1 MGIKTGS
8 YPPDMRSLRYTDS
21 CVRLWQPLPGILILV
36 GGKSCR
42 SMSTSPDPVPQP
54 TQPRRTS
61 WVNVF
66 AALEYPDIRVLCL
79 STMSNQLAQ
88 GIQQVVLGLL
98 VLQYTES
105 HLMVGV
111 IYAAR
116 SAPNLAVGLIAG
128 SITDRID
135 RRQIMTLTVWGMATL
150 AFIVAALFLTGRLT
164 EWQLSYVLLLSTFL
178 LGTLQAFYMTARQ
191 VYVYDIVGAAG
202 AINGIALV
210 SLGQRVGQI
219 GGALL
224 AGVLMAGTGPW
235 GTFEGQEPGIT
246 FLVMGISYVL
256 GALALHYLR
265 QAGQAAPMEREPML
279 DNILNYFRA
288 LRDNRV
294 MLSLMISTAATET
307 FGFSHQVMLPILAQ
321 EVLGVGPAGLGLLT
335 AARFAGG
342 AIGVVVLAALGIV
355 RRRGMLLLGVLALFG
370 IGQVLLGQAWNLW
383 MALLFVT
390 MTNMMAAA
398 SDVLHQSLL
407 QLSVPNEQRGRAM
420 GSWIVGIGSAPW
432 GQLQIGYISDITG
445 SRFAL
450 FINGIALVTVAM
462 VMGLVLPRLR
472 RL

>member
-1 MGIKTGS
+1 
-8 YPPDMRSLRYTDS
+8 
-21 CVRLWQPLPGILILV
+21 
-36 GGKSCR
+36 
-42 SMSTSPDPVPQP
+42 MSNSPDPVPQP
-54 TQPRRTS
+54 THPRRTS

-66 AALEYPDIRVLCL
+66 AALEYREIRVLCL
-79 STMSNQLAQ
+79 STISNQLAQ

-128 SITDRID
+128 SITDRVD
-135 RRQIMTLTVWGMATL
+135 RRKILTLTVWGMATI
-150 AFIVAALFLTGRLT
+150 AFIVAGLFLTGRLAL
-164 EWQLSYVLLLSTFL
+164 WQLLLSTFL

-219 GGALL
+219 CGALL
-224 AGVLMAGTGPW
+224 AGVLMEGGVPW
-235 GTFEGQEPGIT
+235 ITFQGQEPGIT
-246 FLVMGISYVL
+246 FLVMGVSYVL
-256 GALALHYLR
+256 GAFALYYLR

-294 MLSLMISTAATET
+294 MLSLMISTAAAET

-342 AIGVVVLAALGIV
+342 AIGVVALAALGLV
-355 RRRGMLLLGVLALFG
+355 QRRGILLLWVLALFG
-370 IGQVLLGQAWNLW
+370 VGQILLGQAWNLW
-383 MALLFVT
+383 TALLFVT

-407 QLSVPNEQRGRAM
+407 QLSVPNQQRGRAM

-432 GQLQIGYISDITG
+432 GQLQIGYISEITG
-445 SRFAL
+445 SRVAL
-450 FINGIALVTVAM
+450 LINGSALIVVAM
-462 VMGLVLPRLR
+462 VMGVVLPRLR

>member
-1 MGIKTGS
+1 
-8 YPPDMRSLRYTDS
+8 
-21 CVRLWQPLPGILILV
+21 
-36 GGKSCR
+36 
-42 SMSTSPDPVPQP
+42 MSISPDPVPQP
-54 TQPRRTS
+54 ALTRQTRWFS
-61 WVNVF
+61 IF
-66 AALEYPDIRVLCL
+66 AALSYQDIRVLCL
-79 STMSNQLAQ
+79 STLSNQLAQ

-98 VLQYTES
+98 ILEYTES

-116 SAPNLAVGLIAG
+116 SAPNLAVGLVAG

-135 RRQIMTLTVWGMATL
+135 RRRIMTLTVWGMATI
-150 AFIVAALFLTGRLT
+150 AFIVAVLFLATGRLT
-164 EWQLSYVLLLSTFL
+164 VGLLLLATFL

-191 VYVYDIVGAAG
+191 VYVYDIVGTAG

-224 AGVLMAGTGPW
+224 AGVLMGGPGAWITFAGQG
-235 GTFEGQEPGIT
+235 PGIT
-246 FLVMGISYVL
+246 FLVMGVSYVL
-256 GALALHYLR
+256 GAWALYYLK

-294 MLSLMISTAATET
+294 MLSLMISTAVTET
-307 FGFSHQVMLPILAQ
+307 FGFSHQVMLPILALD
-321 EVLGVGPAGLGLLT
+321 VLGVGPAGLGFLT
-335 AARFAGG
+335 AARFFGG
-342 AIGVVVLAALGIV
+342 AIGVFGLAALGEV
-355 RRRGMLLLGVLALFG
+355 QRRGLLLLGVLALFG
-370 IGQVLLGQAWNLW
+370 VGQILLGQALNLW

-407 QLSVPNEQRGRAM
+407 QLSVPNQQRGRAM
-420 GSWIVGIGSAPW
+420 GSWIVGIGSAPY
-432 GQLQIGYISDITG
+432 GQLQIAQISEFTG
-445 SRFAL
+445 SR
-450 FINGIALVTVAM
+450 IALLVNGSALVIVAM

>member
-1 MGIKTGS
+1 
-8 YPPDMRSLRYTDS
+8 
-21 CVRLWQPLPGILILV
+21 
-36 GGKSCR
+36 
-42 SMSTSPDPVPQP
+42 
-54 TQPRRTS
+54 
-61 WVNVF
+61 VF
-66 AALEYPDIRVLCL
+66 AALEYRDIRVLCL
-79 STMSNQLAQ
+79 STLSNQLAQ

-116 SAPNLAVGLIAG
+116 SAPNLAVGLVAG

-135 RRQIMTLTVWGMATL
+135 RRKIMTLSVWGMAII
-150 AFIVAALFLTGRLT
+150 AFIVAGLFLTTGRLT
-164 EWQLSYVLLLSTFL
+164 LSQLFLSTFA

-224 AGVLMAGTGPW
+224 AGVLMEGRAPW
-235 GTFEGQEPGIT
+235 ITFQGQEPGIT
-246 FLVMGISYVL
+246 FLVMGVSYVL
-256 GALALHYLR
+256 GAFALYYLR
-265 QAGQAAPMEREPML
+265 EVGQAAPMEREPLL

-288 LRDNRV
+288 LRENRV

-342 AIGVVVLAALGIV
+342 AIGVVVLAALGV
-355 RRRGMLLLGVLALFG
+355 VQRRGMLLLGVLALFG

-407 QLSVPNEQRGRAM
+407 QLSVPNQQRGRAM
-420 GSWIVGIGSAPW
+420 GSWVVGIGSAPW
-432 GQLQIGYISDITG
+432 GQLQIAYISDITG
-445 SRFAL
+445 SRVAL
-450 FINGIALVTVAM
+450 LINGSALVIVAV

>member
-1 MGIKTGS
+1 
-8 YPPDMRSLRYTDS
+8 
-21 CVRLWQPLPGILILV
+21 
-36 GGKSCR
+36 
-42 SMSTSPDPVPQP
+42 MSTSPDPIPQP

-79 STMSNQLAQ
+79 STISNQLAQ

-116 SAPNLAVGLIAG
+116 SAPNLAVGLVAG
-128 SITDRID
+128 SITDRGD
-135 RRQIMTLTVWGMATL
+135 RRKIMTLTVWGMAAI
-150 AFIVAALFLTGRLT
+150 AFVVAGLFLTGRLT
-164 EWQLSYVLLLSTFL
+164 VWQLLLSTFL

-224 AGVLMAGTGPW
+224 AGVLMEGLGTW
-235 GTFEGQEPGIT
+235 IHFEGQEPGIT
-246 FLVMGISYVL
+246 FLVMGVSYVL
-256 GALALHYLR
+256 GGFALYYLR
-265 QAGQAAPMEREPML
+265 HVGQAAPAEREPML

-294 MLSLMISTAATET
+294 MLSLMISTAAAET

-321 EVLGVGPAGLGLLT
+321 EVLGVGPAGLGILT

-342 AIGVVVLAALGIV
+342 AIGVVVLAALGV
-355 RRRGMLLLGVLALFG
+355 VQRRGMLLLGVLTLFG
-370 IGQVLLGQAWNLW
+370 IGQVFLGQAWNLW

-390 MTNMMAAA
+390 LTNMMAAA

-407 QLSVPNEQRGRAM
+407 QLSVPNQQRGRAM
-420 GSWIVGIGSAPW
+420 GSWVVGIGFAPW
-432 GQLQIGYISDITG
+432 GQLQIGYISEISS
-445 SRFAL
+445 SRVAL
-450 FINGIALVTVAM
+450 LINGSALVIVAM

>member
-1 MGIKTGS
+1 
-8 YPPDMRSLRYTDS
+8 
-21 CVRLWQPLPGILILV
+21 
-36 GGKSCR
+36 
-42 SMSTSPDPVPQP
+42 MSTSPDPIPQP

-79 STMSNQLAQ
+79 STISNQLAQ

-116 SAPNLAVGLIAG
+116 SAPNLAVGLVAG
-128 SITDRID
+128 SITDRGD
-135 RRQIMTLTVWGMATL
+135 RRKIMTLTVWGMAAI
-150 AFIVAALFLTGRLT
+150 AFVVAGLFLTGRLT
-164 EWQLSYVLLLSTFL
+164 VWQLLLSTFL

-224 AGVLMAGTGPW
+224 AGVLMEGLGTW
-235 GTFEGQEPGIT
+235 IHFEGQEPGIT
-246 FLVMGISYVL
+246 FLVMGASYVL
-256 GALALHYLR
+256 GGFALYYLR
-265 QAGQAAPMEREPML
+265 HVGQAAPAEREPML

-294 MLSLMISTAATET
+294 MLSLMISTAAAET

-321 EVLGVGPAGLGLLT
+321 EVLGVGPAGLGILT

-342 AIGVVVLAALGIV
+342 AIGVVVLAALGV
-355 RRRGMLLLGVLALFG
+355 VQRRGMLLLGVLTLFG
-370 IGQVLLGQAWNLW
+370 IGQVFLGQAWNLW

-390 MTNMMAAA
+390 LTNMMAAA

-407 QLSVPNEQRGRAM
+407 QLSVPNQQRGRAM
-420 GSWIVGIGSAPW
+420 GSWVVGIGFAPW
-432 GQLQIGYISDITG
+432 GQLQIGYISEISS
-445 SRFAL
+445 SRVAL
-450 FINGIALVTVAM
+450 LINGSALVIVAM

>member
-1 MGIKTGS
+1 M
-8 YPPDMRSLRYTDS
+8 
-21 CVRLWQPLPGILILV
+21 
-36 GGKSCR
+36 
-42 SMSTSPDPVPQP
+42 
-54 TQPRRTS
+54 
-61 WVNVF
+61 F
-66 AALEYPDIRVLCL
+66 AALEYRDIRVLCL
-79 STMSNQLAQ
+79 STLSNQLAQ

-116 SAPNLAVGLIAG
+116 SAPNLAVGLVAG

-135 RRQIMTLTVWGMATL
+135 RRQIMTLTVWGMAVI
-150 AFIVAALFLTGRLT
+150 AFFVAGLFLTGQLKI
-164 EWQLSYVLLLSTFL
+164 WQLLFSTFL

-202 AINGIALV
+202 AVNGISLI

-219 GGALL
+219 CGALL
-224 AGVLMAGTGPW
+224 AGVLMEGLGPLV
-235 GTFEGQEPGIT
+235 TMEGQEPGIT
-246 FLVMGISYVL
+246 FLVMGVSYVL
-256 GALALHYLR
+256 GALAIYYLR
-265 QAGQAAPMEREPML
+265 DVGQAAPMEREPML

-288 LRDNRV
+288 LRNNRI
-294 MLSLMISTAATET
+294 MLSLMISTAATES
-307 FGFSHQVMLPILAQ
+307 FGFSHQVMLPILAH

-342 AIGVVVLAALGIV
+342 AIGVVVLAALGVV

-370 IGQVLLGQAWNLW
+370 IGQVLLGQVWNLW

-407 QLSVPNEQRGRAM
+407 QLSVPNQQRGRAM
-420 GSWIVGIGSAPW
+420 GSWVVGIGSAPL

-445 SRFAL
+445 SRVAL
-450 FINGIALVTVAM
+450 MINGSALIIGAV
-462 VMGLVLPRLR
+462 VMGLMLPRLR
-472 RL
+472 KL

>member
-1 MGIKTGS
+1 
-8 YPPDMRSLRYTDS
+8 
-21 CVRLWQPLPGILILV
+21 
-36 GGKSCR
+36 
-42 SMSTSPDPVPQP
+42 MSTSPDPVAQP
-54 TQPRRTS
+54 TPPRQTGWIS
-61 WVNVF
+61 IF
-66 AALEYPDIRVLCL
+66 AALAYRDIRVLCL
-79 STMSNQLAQ
+79 STLSNQLAQ

-98 VLQYTES
+98 VLQYTDS

-116 SAPNLAVGLIAG
+116 SAPNLAVGLVAG

-135 RRQIMTLTVWGMATL
+135 RRKIMILTVWGMAAI
-150 AFIVAALFLTGRLT
+150 AFVVAGLFLTGRLT
-164 EWQLSYVLLLSTFL
+164 VWQLLLSTFL

-202 AINGIALV
+202 AVNGIALV

-224 AGVLMAGTGPW
+224 AGVLMGGPGPW
-235 GTFEGQEPGIT
+235 VAFESQEPGIT
-246 FLVMGISYVL
+246 FLVMGVSYVL
-256 GALALHYLR
+256 GAFALYYLR
-265 QAGQAAPMEREPML
+265 HVGQAAPMEREPML

-294 MLSLMISTAATET
+294 ILSLVISTAVAET
-307 FGFSHQVMLPILAQ
+307 FGFSHQVMLTIYAV
-321 EVLGVGPAGLGLLT
+321 EVLRLGPLALSFLW
-335 AARFAGG
+335 AARYAGG
-342 AIGVVVLAALGIV
+342 AIGVLALAALGGV

-370 IGQVLLGQAWNLW
+370 IGQILLGQALDLW
-383 MALLFVT
+383 TALLFVT

-407 QLSVPNEQRGRAM
+407 QLSVPNQQRGRAM
-420 GSWIVGIGSAPW
+420 GSWIVGTGFAPW
-432 GQLQIGYISDITG
+432 GQLQIGYISGITG
-445 SRFAL
+445 SRAAL
-450 FINGIALVTVAM
+450 LINGSALVVVAM

>member
-1 MGIKTGS
+1 
-8 YPPDMRSLRYTDS
+8 
-21 CVRLWQPLPGILILV
+21 
-36 GGKSCR
+36 
-42 SMSTSPDPVPQP
+42 MSTSSDPAPQP
-54 TQPRRTS
+54 TQPRLTS
-61 WVNVF
+61 WLNVF

-79 STMSNQLAQ
+79 STLSNQLAQ

-116 SAPNLAVGLIAG
+116 SAPNLAVGLVAG

-135 RRQIMTLTVWGMATL
+135 RRKIMTFTVWGMASI
-150 AFIVAALFLTGRLT
+150 AFIVAGLFLTGRLGI
-164 EWQLSYVLLLSTFL
+164 WQLLVSTFL

-202 AINGIALV
+202 AINGIALI

-219 GGALL
+219 CGALL
-224 AGVLMAGTGPW
+224 AGVLMEGPGPW
-235 GTFEGQEPGIT
+235 MTFDWLTFDWMTFEGQKPGIT
-246 FLVMGISYVL
+246 FLVMGFSYVL
-256 GALALHYLR
+256 GAFALYYLR
-265 QAGQAAPMEREPML
+265 HVGQAAPMEREPML

-288 LRDNRV
+288 LRNNRV

-342 AIGVVVLAALGIV
+342 AIGVVILAALGMV
-355 RRRGMLLLGVLALFG
+355 QRRGILLLGVLMLFG
-370 IGQVLLGQAWNLW
+370 LGQVLLGQAWNLW

-398 SDVLHQSLL
+398 SDVLHQSML
-407 QLSVPNEQRGRAM
+407 QFSVPNQQRGRAM

-432 GQLQIGYISDITG
+432 GQLQIGFISDNTG
-445 SRFAL
+445 SRVAL
-450 FINGIALVTVAM
+450 LINGSALIIVAM

>member
-1 MGIKTGS
+1 
-8 YPPDMRSLRYTDS
+8 
-21 CVRLWQPLPGILILV
+21 
-36 GGKSCR
+36 
-42 SMSTSPDPVPQP
+42 MSTRPDQVPQP
-54 TQPRRTS
+54 TQPRRTN

-79 STMSNQLAQ
+79 STLSNQLAQ

-135 RRQIMTLTVWGMATL
+135 RRKIMTLTVWGMAAI
-150 AFIVAALFLTGRLT
+150 AFIVAGLFLTGRLGV
-164 EWQLSYVLLLSTFL
+164 WQLLVSTFL

-219 GGALL
+219 CGALL
-224 AGVLMAGTGPW
+224 AGVLMEGPGPW
-235 GTFEGQEPGIT
+235 ITLDWITFEGQEPGIT
-246 FLVMGISYVL
+246 FLVMGVSYVL
-256 GALALHYLR
+256 GAFTLYYLR
-265 QAGQAAPMEREPML
+265 DAGQAAPMEREPML

-288 LRDNRV
+288 LRNNRV

-342 AIGVVVLAALGIV
+342 AIGVVVLAALGAV
-355 RRRGMLLLGVLALFG
+355 QRRGMLLLGVLALFG

-407 QLSVPNEQRGRAM
+407 QFSVPNQQRGRAM
-420 GSWIVGIGSAPW
+420 GSWIVGIGSAPG
-432 GQLQIGYISDITG
+432 GQLQIAYISGITG
-445 SRFAL
+445 SPLAL
-450 FINGIALVTVAM
+450 LINGSALIIAAM

>member
-1 MGIKTGS
+1 
-8 YPPDMRSLRYTDS
+8 
-21 CVRLWQPLPGILILV
+21 
-36 GGKSCR
+36 
-42 SMSTSPDPVPQP
+42 MSTSPDPAPQP
-54 TQPRRTS
+54 AQPRRTS

-66 AALEYPDIRVLCL
+66 AALEYADIRVLCL
-79 STMSNQLAQ
+79 STISNQLAQ

-116 SAPNLAVGLIAG
+116 SAPNLAVGLVAG

-135 RRQIMTLTVWGMATL
+135 RRKILILTVWGMATI
-150 AFIVAALFLTGRLT
+150 AFIVAGLFFIGRLGVW
-164 EWQLSYVLLLSTFL
+164 ELLVSTFL

-191 VYVYDIVGAAG
+191 VYVYDIVGASG

-224 AGVLMAGTGPW
+224 AGFLMERLGSGV
-235 GTFEGQEPGIT
+235 TFEGQGPGIT
-246 FLVMGISYVL
+246 FLVMGVSYVV
-256 GALALHYLR
+256 GAFTLYYLR
-265 QAGQAAPMEREPML
+265 HVGQAAPVEREPL
-279 DNILNYFRA
+279 LYNILNYFRA

-342 AIGVVVLAALGIV
+342 AIGVVALAALGVV
-355 RRRGMLLLGVLALFG
+355 RRGGMLLIGVLAMFG
-370 IGQVLLGQAWNLW
+370 IGQILLGQALSLW

-398 SDVLHQSLL
+398 SDVLHQSML
-407 QLSVPNEQRGRAM
+407 QLSVPNQQRGRAM
-420 GSWIVGIGSAPW
+420 GSWIVGIGSAPY
-432 GQLQIGYISDITG
+432 GQLQIAYISDFTG
-445 SRFAL
+445 SRAAL
-450 FINGIALVTVAM
+450 LINGSALVIVAM
-462 VMGLVLPRLR
+462 VMGLVLPSLR